1 MPVNRDERVPG
12 DRTTRQYS
20 RPVLTCYGS
29 VVKLTLGKGSGGAD
43 KEAGMI
49 KVKP

>member
-12 DRTTRQYS
+12 DRTARQYS

-29 VVKLTLGKGSGGAD
+29 VVKLTLNHGSVGTDMSG
-43 KEAGMI
+43 ERQ
-49 KVKP
+49 